1 MYLYKHP
8 FDASTPVWYDLLSLV
23 KSILSVIKANK
34 LSSSSHFRE
43 FFYLI
48 FLQRKKSSADALKRA
63 PRKREAPR
71 FKIVRRFPR
80 RSFAYVLF
88 LTPRAR
94 SVLIELNGNN
104 IIIIVTTMIVA
115 INRRWDFRFVRQK
128 IKNNDD
134 NSNTRARDSWTITIP
149 TPNVKNREYLAR
161 LFARYVGSR
170 S

>member
-1 MYLYKHP
+1 MTKANSPQPPTVWLRHFFSQQVQNCLLVRSFYDFLFFSECTYIYKHP

-23 KSILSVIKANK
+23 KLILSVIKANK

-115 INRRWDFRFVRQK
+115 INRR
-128 IKNNDD
+128 
-134 NSNTRARDSWTITIP
+134 
-149 TPNVKNREYLAR
+149 
-161 LFARYVGSR
+161 
-170 S
+170 